1 MELFSITQVP
11 LYIRAKQALLA
22 YIRDE
27 LRMGMLA
34 DNKLPAEE
42 ELRQILGIS
51 RPTLREALMAL
62 AREGVIS
69 KKHGT
74 GNLIH
79 RSTLNVRMRLDT
91 SSDFRMLLA
100 EDSATVELESSSFQP
115 ATEEVMRELIAA
127 GGGSAA
133 CLFQENLY
141 IADKTPVVLVYN
153 YPRCSMSALRNLK
166 QEASDGS
173 FASFLTAMSGEDS
186 AHTIVR
192 IQPAPASDRVAD
204 RLGLTIGVPLLRLKE
219 EHYSVFDRL
228 LGESVVFFHPR
239 RAAPAILRT

>member
-1 MELFSITQVP
+1 MELLSTAQIP

-22 YIRDE
+22 YIRDG
-27 LRMGMLA
+27 LRTGA
-34 DNKLPAEE
+34 FSDNKLPAEE
-42 ELRQILGIS
+42 ILCQMLGVS

-62 AREGVIS
+62 ARDGVIS

-79 RSTLNVRMRLDT
+79 RSTLDVRMRFDKF
-91 SSDFRMLLA
+91 SDFRILLE
-100 EDSATVELESSSFQP
+100 EDGATVDL
-115 ATEEVMRELIAA
+115 ELIAA
-127 GGGSAA
+127 GGGSAV

-141 IADKTPVVLVYN
+141 IVDKTPVLLVYN
-153 YPRCSMSALRNLK
+153 YPHCSMSALRDVNRD
-166 QEASDGS
+166 ASDGS
-173 FASFLTAMSGEDS
+173 FASFLTAISGEDS

-192 IQPAPASDRVAD
+192 VQPALASDRVAD
-204 RLGLTIGVPLLRLKE
+204 RLELPAGMPLLRLKE

-239 RAAPAILRT
+239 RTAPAILRKW